1 MPVAPP
7 EPEADEPRSKKVKVD
22 HQEVCTPG
30 SSELKLLHDLQR
42 KLALCKDVTPVSIPG
57 EYQIPLQSLL
67 KETCEVLNLLG
78 RKLGSSDTTMGSLLK
93 SGIEG
98 LVEQLIEL
106 DVYFKM
112 EHPEKLAMWM
122 SHGWMARS
130 KELGIR
136 HQGGLIDVILV
147 PNDFCLNVVRCTG
160 DVPLSLYSAM
170 IEHLN
175 RYYKNLQQQPHV
187 SLKCIAGEI
196 MDLGKFCCSCA
207 TCKQI
212 CQFYGLQH
220 DVARL
225 VIDGKSTAPLG
236 FEEVARHVFETKIAK
251 DINLDM
257 KDDIK
262 PKTFA
267 TAKKKKELV
276 FEKDG
281 RPNDGILVL
290 LHFLNTFKTQV
301 QNSGAVATGGA

>member
-7 EPEADEPRSKKVKVD
+7 EPEADEPRSKKGKVD

-42 KLALCKDVTPVSIPG
+42 KLALCKDVTPVNIQG
-57 EYQIPLQSLL
+57 EYHPLQSLL
-67 KETCEVLNLLG
+67 EETCEVLNLLG
-78 RKLGSSDTTMGSLLK
+78 RKLGSSDTTMEPLLK
-93 SGIEG
+93 SGIES

-112 EHPEKLAMWM
+112 KHPEKLAMWM
-122 SHGWMARS
+122 SHVWMD
-130 KELGIR
+130 
-136 HQGGLIDVILV
+136 QGGQRGSIDAVLV

-160 DVPLSLYSAM
+160 DVPRSFFSEM

-236 FEEVARHVFETKIAK
+236 FEEVARHVLETKISK
-251 DINLDM
+251 RINFYM
-257 KDDIK
+257 KYDVK

-267 TAKKKKELV
+267 AAKKKRELV

-281 RPNDGILVL
+281 RPNDGIRVL
-290 LHFLNTFKTQV
+290 LHVLNTFKTQV
-301 QNSGAVATGGA
+301 QNCGAVATGGA